1 MLIKL
6 KHFFPL
12 QPLPL
17 RRFVELCCCLFLLAG
32 CAAGSHHRAGLLA
45 MEKGDYPEA
54 IKELQ
59 QATELEPQD
68 VIYKRDW
75 LQNRERATNKIL
87 IQADKALMDK
97 QFEKAEEQYRIIL
110 GYDRDNARAKYG
122 IENIFKIRRAVD
134 DAVEAR
140 KALKRGDI
148 TQASQWANRA
158 LEAYAEQ
165 GEARAIKAEIEA
177 LQAKELLN
185 SPSLSK
191 IYKKPINLEFR
202 DASVKMVFDALA
214 RTTNINFIFDRDVRT
229 DQRTTVY
236 LKQTSLEDAIDVIL
250 TTNQLDKKILNA
262 TSILIYPNNGTK
274 NKEYQDLIVKAFY
287 LNNVEAKQAAALL
300 KAILKVKDVFVDDK
314 YNMIVVRD
322 NPDVIALAEKLIAL
336 HDLEEAEVMLEVE
349 VLEINRSNLL
359 NLGVQLTNQF
369 TVTPLSNLFSGT
381 TTGTGP
387 SGGTTGSTSPTLRLS
402 DLNRLNA
409 DTLGITLPSATIN
422 LQKTDGNANLLAN
435 PRLRVRDREKAKI
448 MIGDKVPVV
457 TTTSTPNGF
466 VAENIQYQDV
476 GLRLE
481 VEPMIHLND
490 EISLKLGLEV
500 SSIVSVTRTNSGSQA
515 YQIGTRNLTTSL
527 RLKDGETQILAGLIN
542 DEDRTSANRIPLIGD
557 VPILGRLFASQSDS
571 RQKTEIVMSITPH
584 LIRNVIRRGPA
595 AESFWSGTDSSLKSK
610 PLQLRTVDANGNTLG
625 VSNASTTN
633 AQSVHGAATAPASS
647 AIPANTNPGVP
658 VTASQNDGIPTE
670 NRVQISWVGT
680 KEGRVGQI
688 LQLQLQLE
696 SANALRALPFQLA
709 YDNTQFE
716 IVSLEEGDFFNQSG
730 KGAFNHVIDKA
741 SGRISVGAAASDAAG
756 AKGKRRVLTIQLKP
770 LKEEAEAVIQVIG
783 ISPIGATKTLYP
795 PALPITH
802 VMTIAP

>member
-1 MLIKL
+1 MFLNSLIFTSSKTL
-6 KHFFPL
+6 S
-12 QPLPL
+12 L
-17 RRFVELCCCLFLLAG
+17 RRFLSLGLCLLLLAG
-32 CAAGSHHRAGLLA
+32 CAARTHHRAGLQA
-45 MEKGDYPEA
+45 MEKGDYAKA
-54 IKELQ
+54 IEELQ
-59 QATELEPQD
+59 QATQLEPQD

-75 LQNRERATNKIL
+75 LQNRESATNKIL
-87 IQADKALMDK
+87 IQADKALAEK
-97 QFEKAEEQYRIIL
+97 QFDKAEEQYRNIL
-110 GYDRDNARAKYG
+110 RYDRDNARAKYG
-122 IENIFKIRRAVD
+122 IENIFKIRRAAD
-134 DAVEAR
+134 DAAEAR
-140 KALKRGDI
+140 KAMKRGDV
-148 TQASQWANRA
+148 TQASQWAARA
-158 LEAYAEQ
+158 LEAYPEQ
-165 GEARAIKAEIEA
+165 DEARAIKAEVEA
-177 LQAKELLN
+177 IQAKELVN

-214 RTTNINFIFDRDVRT
+214 RTTGINFIFDRDVRT
-229 DQRTTVY
+229 DQKTTVF

-262 TSILIYPNNGTK
+262 SSILIYPNNGAK

-314 YNMIVVRD
+314 YNMVVVRD
-322 NPDVIALAEKLIAL
+322 NPDAIALAEKLIAL

-369 TVTPLSNLFSGT
+369 TVTPLANLFSGT
-381 TTGTGP
+381 TTSTGP
-387 SGGTTGSTSPTLRLS
+387 SSGTTGSSSPTLKLS

-409 DTLGITLPSATIN
+409 GTLGITLPSATIN

-490 EISLKLGLEV
+490 EIGLKLGLEV

-542 DEDRTSANRIPLIGD
+542 DEDRRSANRIPLIGD
-557 VPILGRLFASQSDS
+557 VPILGRLFSSQSDN

-584 LIRNVIRRGPA
+584 LIRNVVRRGPA

-610 PLQLRTVDANGNTLG
+610 PLQLRTVDANGNTTSG
-625 VSNASTTN
+625 SNTLNT
-633 AQSVHGAATAPASS
+633 SS
-647 AIPANTNPGVP
+647 AANGTASATPRVAAEPANPAAGGTP
-658 VTASQNDGIPTE
+658 AQNDGIPAE
-670 NRVQISWVGT
+670 SKVQLAWTGA
-680 KEGRVGQI
+680 KEGRVGQVVK
-688 LQLQLQLE
+688 LEVQLE
-696 SANALRALPFQLA
+696 SANPLRALPFQLA

-716 IVSLEEGDFFNQSG
+716 IISLEEGDFFNQSG

-741 SGRISVGAAASDAAG
+741 SGRVSIGAAASDAAG
-756 AKGKRRVLTIQLKP
+756 AKGKARVLTIQIKP
-770 LKEEAEAVIQVIG
+770 LKEEAEASIQIIG
-783 ISPIGATKTLYP
+783 VSPIGTNKTLYP
-795 PALPITH
+795 PAVPITH
-802 VMTIAP
+802 VMNIAP